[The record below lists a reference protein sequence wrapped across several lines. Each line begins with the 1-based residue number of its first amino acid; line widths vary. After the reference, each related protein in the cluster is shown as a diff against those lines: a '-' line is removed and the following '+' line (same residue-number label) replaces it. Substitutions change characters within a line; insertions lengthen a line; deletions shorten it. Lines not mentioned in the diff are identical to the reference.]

1 MMNLLGIPM
10 TMDDFVQKFAITS
23 RFKTIFTSAVYQM
36 ADLAAYF
43 GGLFLAA
50 LGISNHDRVL
60 KHRFDFAEV
69 ANDAWIA
76 GLTLQHVAGHHQ

>member
-1 MMNLLGIPM
+1 M

-50 LGISNHDRVL
+50 LAAID
-60 KHRFDFAEV
+60 
-69 ANDAWIA
+69 DASP
-76 GLTLQHVAGHHQ
+76 T